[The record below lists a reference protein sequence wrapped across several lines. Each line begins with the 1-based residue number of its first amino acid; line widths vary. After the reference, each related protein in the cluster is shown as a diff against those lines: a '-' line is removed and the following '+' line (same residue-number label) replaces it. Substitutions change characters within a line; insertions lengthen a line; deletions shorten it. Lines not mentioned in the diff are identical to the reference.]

1 MGAAAE
7 VLIAFE
13 SSTDTWTDL
22 SDDVMIGEGVSIS
35 FGIQGD
41 KPLDMVAGTGECRFT
56 LRGFKYSF
64 HHADALAGWAFGA
77 RIRVTCY
84 RTTDTAQAI
93 SSITRSGS
101 TATVTTSASHGY
113 ATDDWITIAGASES
127 GYNGVFQITK
137 TAATTFTYDLGSL
150 TPSTPASGTIT
161 ARLGYVRHNGRLRA
175 ANPTPGA
182 YGSRYVRVIS
192 YDGIRALA
200 ETKVRAVAIQE
211 DQTETELLTA
221 LLDSLPSDAQPLK
234 RDLDTGVDTYPYAF
248 DGLGG
253 GRTALSVVKDIAV
266 SGFAM
271 VYMEGDGTLCL
282 RTRDTRASGA
292 SQFSFDDDMTGL
304 VTNASVDEL
313 TNHVQCTIY
322 PRTVD
327 AAATTVIYSTTGV
340 PLSVAVG
347 DTLTLI
353 VEYRSPDDD
362 RELIGGT
369 SVVNATATTDYLG
382 NSALDGSGSN
392 LTSDLAVVTTQ
403 SASSAELA
411 ITNNGSATI
420 YLVDADGDAFL
431 QLRGKGIYQE
441 SSQTFT
447 SLSSQ
452 PYGDKTLSINL
463 PYQNSTG
470 NAQSYANTVQA
481 QFNAAAAAQ
490 MERIVFDGNSSD
502 DLLQQAFAREPND
515 IVSITETATG
525 ASSIEMVIQSVAL
538 DISSGPWIEA
548 TFGLAPSAPFAQW
561 LLGTTGCSEL
571 GETTILGW

>member
-7 VLIAFE
+7 VKIAFE
-13 SSTDTWTDL
+13 SSTDVWTDL

-35 FGIQGD
+35 YGIAGD
-41 KPLDMVAGTGECRFT
+41 KPLDMVAGTGACEFT
-56 LRGFKYSF
+56 LRGFKYSL
-64 HHADALAGWAFGA
+64 HHADVLSGWAFGA

-93 SSITRSGS
+93 ASITRSSS

-127 GYNGVFQITK
+127 GYNGVFQVTK
-137 TAATTFTYDLGSL
+137 TAATTFTYSLGSL
-150 TPSTPASGTIT
+150 TPSTPASGTKT

-182 YGSRYVRVIS
+182 YGSRYVRVVS
-192 YDGIRALA
+192 YDQIRALA

-234 RDLDTGVDTYPYAF
+234 RDFDTGVDTYPYAF

-271 VYMEGDGTLCL
+271 IYMQGDGTLCL
-282 RTRDTRASGA
+282 RTRDTRASGT
-292 SQFSFDDDMTGL
+292 SQFSFNDDMTGL
-304 VTNASVDEL
+304 GTNASVDEL

-340 PLSVAVG
+340 PLSVAAG
-347 DTLTLI
+347 DTLTLV

-369 SVVNATATTDYLG
+369 AVVNATATTDYLG

-411 ITNNGSATI
+411 ITNNGTATI

-441 SSQTFT
+441 SAQTYA
-447 SLSSQ
+447 SLSTQ
-452 PYGDKTLSINL
+452 PYGDKTLVINL
-463 PYQNSTG
+463 AFQNSPAD
-470 NAQSYANTVQA
+470 AQSYANTVQA

-515 IVSITETATG
+515 IISITETATG

-548 TFGLAPSAPFAQW
+548 TFGLAPSAPFAMW
-561 LLGTTGCSEL
+561 LLGTTGRSEL

>member
-13 SSTDTWTDL
+13 SATDVWTDL
-22 SDDVMIGEGVSIS
+22 SDDVMISQGVSIS
-35 FGIQGD
+35 YGIAGD

-56 LRGFKYSF
+56 LHGFKYSL
-64 HHADALAGWAFGA
+64 HHADVLSGWAFGA

-93 SSITRSGS
+93 SSITRSS
-101 TATVTTSASHGY
+101 ATATVTTSASHGY
-113 ATDDWITIAGASES
+113 ATDDWITIAGAGES

-137 TAATTFTYDLGSL
+137 TAATTFTYSVGSL
-150 TPSTPASGTIT
+150 TPSTPASGTKT

-182 YGSRYVRVIS
+182 YGSRYVAVVS

-234 RDLDTGVDTYPYAF
+234 RDFDTGVDTYPYAF

-253 GRTALSVVKDIAV
+253 GKTALSVVKDIAI

-271 VYMEGDGTLCL
+271 IYMQGDGTLCL
-282 RTRDTRASGA
+282 RTRDTRASGI

-304 VTNASVDEL
+304 GTNASVDEL
-313 TNHVQCTIY
+313 TNNVQCTLY

-340 PLSVAVG
+340 PLSVAAG
-347 DTLTLI
+347 DTLTLV

-362 RELIGGT
+362 RELIGGGRT
-369 SVVNATATTDYLG
+369 SPPICPSRRRRQRPAHNWRLRIPAPRRSTSLTQMVMRSC
-382 NSALDGSGSN
+382 NSGEKGSIKSRVKHSRLCRRSPMAIRRSGSN
-392 LTSDLAVVTTQ
+392 WPIKTIQDTRKVMRTPCKRSSTQ
-403 SASSAELA
+403 RRQRRWSGSS
-411 ITNNGSATI
+411 
-420 YLVDADGDAFL
+420 
-431 QLRGKGIYQE
+431 
-441 SSQTFT
+441 
-447 SLSSQ
+447 
-452 PYGDKTLSINL
+452 
-463 PYQNSTG
+463 STG
-470 NAQSYANTVQA
+470 TAAMTCSSRAWPAN
-481 QFNAAAAAQ
+481 Q
-490 MERIVFDGNSSD
+490 M
-502 DLLQQAFAREPND
+502 
-515 IVSITETATG
+515 T
-525 ASSIEMVIQSVAL
+525 
-538 DISSGPWIEA
+538 
-548 TFGLAPSAPFAQW
+548 
-561 LLGTTGCSEL
+561 
-571 GETTILGW
+571 

>member
-13 SSTDTWTDL
+13 SATDVWTDL
-22 SDDVMIGEGVSIS
+22 SDDVMISQGVSIS
-35 FGIQGD
+35 YGIAGD

-56 LRGFKYSF
+56 LHGFQYSL
-64 HHADALAGWAFGA
+64 HHADVLSGWAFGA

-93 SSITRSGS
+93 SSITRSS
-101 TATVTTSASHGY
+101 ATATVTTSASHGY
-113 ATDDWITIAGASES
+113 ATDDWITIAGAGES

-137 TAATTFTYDLGSL
+137 TAATTFTYSVGSL
-150 TPSTPASGTIT
+150 TPSTPASGTKT

-182 YGSRYVRVIS
+182 YGSRYVAVVS

-234 RDLDTGVDTYPYAF
+234 RDFDTGVDTYPYAF

-253 GRTALSVVKDIAV
+253 GKTALSVVKDIAI

-271 VYMEGDGTLCL
+271 IYMQGDGTLCL
-282 RTRDTRASGA
+282 RTRDTRASGT

-304 VTNASVDEL
+304 GTNASVDEL
-313 TNHVQCTIY
+313 TNNVQCTLY

-340 PLSVAVG
+340 PLSVAAG
-347 DTLTLI
+347 DTLTLV

-369 SVVNATATTDYLG
+369 AVVNATATTDYLG

-392 LTSDLAVVTTQ
+392 LTSDLSITTTA
-403 SASSAELA
+403 SASSAQLA
-411 ITNNGSATI
+411 IENTGTATI
-420 YLVDADGDAFL
+420 YLVDSDGDAFL

-447 SLSSQ
+447 SLSTQ
-452 PYGDKTLSINL
+452 PYGDKTLGIKL
-463 PYQNSTG
+463 AYQNNPG
-470 NAQSYANTVQA
+470 HAQSYANTVQT
-481 QFNAAAAAQ
+481 QFNAAASAQ
-490 MERIVFDGNSSD
+490 MERIIFDGNSSD
-502 DLLQQAFAREPND
+502 DLLQQSLAREPND
-515 IVSITETATG
+515 LISITETATG
-525 ASSIEMVIQSVAL
+525 AASIDLVIQSVAL
-538 DISSGPWIEA
+538 NISAGPWIEA
-548 TFGLAPSAPFAQW
+548 TFGLAPSNPFAFW
-561 LLGTTGCSEL
+561 ILGVDGKSEL

>member
-13 SSTDTWTDL
+13 SSTDVWTDL

-35 FGIQGD
+35 FGISGD
-41 KPLDMVAGTGECRFT
+41 KPLDMVAGTGQCTFT

-64 HHADALAGWAFGA
+64 HHADALSGWAFGA

-84 RTTDTAQAI
+84 RTTDTAQSI
-93 SSITRSGS
+93 SSISRSTA
-101 TATVTTSASHGY
+101 TATVTTASAHGY
-113 ATDDWITIAGASES
+113 SVGDWVTIAGVSP
-127 GYNGVFQITK
+127 GDYNGVFQIAV
-137 TAATTFTYDLGSL
+137 TATTTTFTYDLGRL
-150 TPSTPASGTIT
+150 TPGTASGTMT

-175 ANPTPGA
+175 ANPTAGA
-182 YGSRYVRVIS
+182 YGTRYVAVVS

-200 ETKVRAVAIQE
+200 ETNVRAVAIQE
-211 DQTETELLTA
+211 DQSESELLTA
-221 LLDSLPSDAQPLK
+221 LLDSLPSDAQPLA
-234 RDLDTGVDTYPYAF
+234 RDFDVGVDEFPYAF

-253 GRTALSVVKDIAV
+253 GKTALSVIKDIAV

-271 VYMEGDGTLCL
+271 VYMEGTGTLCL

-292 SQFSFDDDMTGL
+292 SKFSFDDDMTAL

-313 TNHVQCTIY
+313 TNNVQCTIY

-327 AAATTVIYSTTGV
+327 ASLVVVYSTTGE
-340 PLSVAVG
+340 PLSVAAG
-347 DTLTLI
+347 DTLTLVI
-353 VEYRSPDDD
+353 EYRSATDD
-362 RELIGGT
+362 RELIGAKD
-369 SVVNATATTDYLG
+369 VVNATATTDFLG
-382 NSALDGSGSN
+382 NSAVDGTGSN
-392 LTSDLAVVTTQ
+392 LSSDLAIVTTQ

-411 ITNNGSATI
+411 ITNNGTATI

-441 SSQTFT
+441 SAQTFS
-447 SLSSQ
+447 SLSTQ

-463 PYQNSTG
+463 PYQNSPV
-470 NAQSYANTVQA
+470 NAQSYASTVQQ

-490 MERIVFDGNSSD
+490 MEQITFDGNSSD
-502 DLLQQAFAREPND
+502 ALLQQAFARNPND
-515 IVSITETATG
+515 IISVTETATG

-538 DISSGPWIEA
+538 EITAGPWVEA
-548 TFGLAPSAPFAQW
+548 TFGLAPSSPFSQW
-561 LLGTTGCSEL
+561 LLGIDGRTEL

>member
-7 VLIAFE
+7 VKIAFE
-13 SSTDTWTDL
+13 SATDVWTDL

-35 FGIQGD
+35 FGIAGD

-93 SSITRSGS
+93 SSITRSSS

-137 TAATTFTYDLGSL
+137 TAATTFTYSLGSL
-150 TPSTPASGTIT
+150 TPSTPASGTMT

-175 ANPTPGA
+175 ANPTAGA
-182 YGSRYVRVIS
+182 YGTRYVAVVS

-200 ETKVRAVAIQE
+200 ETKARAVAIQE

-221 LLDSLPSDAQPLK
+221 LLDSLPSDAQPLA
-234 RDLDTGVDTYPYAF
+234 RDFDVGVDEFPYAF
-248 DGLGG
+248 DALGG
-253 GRTALSVVKDIAV
+253 GKTALSVVKDIAV

-271 VYMEGDGTLCL
+271 IYMQGDGTLCL

-292 SQFSFDDDMTGL
+292 SKFSFDDDMTGL

-313 TNHVQCTIY
+313 TNNVQCTIY

-327 AAATTVIYSTTGV
+327 ASLVVVYSTTGV
-340 PLSVAVG
+340 PLSVAAG
-347 DTLTLI
+347 DTLTLV
-353 VEYRSPDDD
+353 VEYRSATDD
-362 RELIGGT
+362 RELIGAKD
-369 SVVNATATTDYLG
+369 VVNATATTDFLG
-382 NSALDGSGSN
+382 NSAVDGTGSD
-392 LTSDLAVVTTQ
+392 LTSDLAIVTTQ

-411 ITNNGSATI
+411 ITNNGTATI

-441 SSQTFT
+441 SAQTFT
-447 SLSSQ
+447 SLSTQ
-452 PYGDKTLSINL
+452 PYGDKTLAINL
-463 PYQNSTG
+463 PYQNSPG
-470 NAQSYANTVQA
+470 SAQSYASTVQQ
-481 QFNAAAAAQ
+481 QFSAAAAAQ
-490 MERIVFDGNSSD
+490 MERITFDGNSSD
-502 DLLQQAFAREPND
+502 DLLKQAFARNPND

-538 DISSGPWIEA
+538 DISTGPWIEA
-548 TFGLAPSAPFAQW
+548 TFGLAPSSPFSQW
-561 LLGTTGCSEL
+561 LLGIDGRTEL

>member
-13 SSTDTWTDL
+13 SATDTWTDL

-35 FGIQGD
+35 YGIQGD
-41 KPLDMVAGTGECRFT
+41 KPLDMVAGTGQCTFT

-64 HHADALAGWAFGA
+64 HHADVLSGWAFGA

-84 RTTDTAQAI
+84 RTTDTTQAI
-93 SSITRSGS
+93 ASITRSGS

-137 TAATTFTYDLGSL
+137 TAATTFTYSLGSL
-150 TPSTPASGTIT
+150 TPSTPASGTKT

-182 YGSRYVRVIS
+182 YGSRYVAVVS
-192 YDGIRALA
+192 YDGMRALA
-200 ETKVRAVAIQE
+200 ETNVRAVAIQE
-211 DQTETELLTA
+211 DKTETELLTA

-234 RDLDTGVDTYPYAF
+234 RDFDTGVDTYPYAF

-253 GRTALSVVKDIAV
+253 GKTALSVVKDIAV

-271 VYMEGDGTLCL
+271 VYMQGDGTLCL

-313 TNHVQCTIY
+313 TNNVQCVIY

-327 AAATTVIYSTTGV
+327 ASLVVIYSTTGV
-340 PLSVAVG
+340 PLSVEAG
-347 DTLTLI
+347 DTLTLV
-353 VEYRSPDDD
+353 VEYRSPTDDK
-362 RELIGGT
+362 ELIGGT
-369 SVVNATATTDYLG
+369 AVVNATATTDYLG
-382 NSALDGSGSN
+382 NAALDGSGSN
-392 LTSDLAVVTTQ
+392 LTSDLAIVTTQ

-420 YLVDADGDAFL
+420 YLVDSDGDPFL
-431 QLRGKGIYQE
+431 QLRGKGVYQE

-452 PYGDKTLSINL
+452 PYGDKTLVINL
-463 PYQNSTG
+463 AYQNSTG

-490 MERIVFDGNSSD
+490 MEKIVFDGNSSD
-502 DLLQQAFAREPND
+502 ALLQQAFARNPND
-515 IVSITETATG
+515 IISVTETATG

-561 LLGTTGCSEL
+561 LLGTTGRSEL